1 MFQLPDHLCK
11 SIDDEVRAAFAR
23 SAIVNV
29 SEIVA
34 TVHGRNWSFNVA
46 REDMEYRALHVAMH
60 LGAVVLFDSGG
71 EGLFFDSSVSDG
83 IAA

>member
-1 MFQLPDHLCK
+1 MFQLPDHLCRN
-11 SIDDEVRAAFAR
+11 IDDKVRAAFGR

-34 TVHGRNWSFNVA
+34 SVHRSNWSLNVA
-46 REDMEYRALHVAMH
+46 REDLEHRALHIAMQ
-60 LGAVVLFDSGG
+60 LGAVILFDSGG
-71 EGLFFDSSVSDG
+71 EGLFFDSSSHG